1 MQKIIILGGSG
12 FLGTQLTKAL
22 LDLGYEVV
30 VLDLVAPKVEGVRFV
45 KANLLE
51 KIPRD
56 QNLKNPH
63 AVINLAG
70 KNIFCRWT
78 KKNKQ
83 LIYDTRVVGSQN
95 LIDLF
100 QDKDFRPKI
109 LVGASAVGYYGNTD
123 ELPIDESSSA
133 GNTFLSKV
141 SADWEQTN
149 CQAQGLGIRTVII
162 RNGIIVGSGGGILQ
176 TLLPIYRLGLGGPI
190 GSGKFYFP
198 WVSLQDAVGIYIAA
212 MQHPGCKGVI
222 NAVAPEIV
230 RYATFSLSLARAVRR
245 PHIFRVPK
253 FALRIRFGQLAEEIT
268 VSQKVYAK
276 QIKNIGY
283 PFIYKS
289 LAQALEANIS
299 D

>member
-30 VLDLVAPKVEGVRFV
+30 VLDLVAPKVEKVRFV

-100 QDKDFRPKI
+100 KNKDFRPKI

-123 ELPIDESSSA
+123 ELPIDEASSA

-141 SADWEQTN
+141 SVDWEQTN

-176 TLLPIYRLGLGGPI
+176 TLLPMYRLGLGGVI
-190 GSGKFYFP
+190 GLGKFYFP

-222 NAVAPEIV
+222 NAVAPEII

-253 FALRIRFGQLAEEIT
+253 FVLRLRFGQLAEEIT
-268 VSQKVYAK
+268 VSQKVYSK
-276 QIKNIGY
+276 QLKSIGY
-283 PFIYKS
+283 QFIYKS
-289 LAQALEANIS
+289 LTQALQANIS